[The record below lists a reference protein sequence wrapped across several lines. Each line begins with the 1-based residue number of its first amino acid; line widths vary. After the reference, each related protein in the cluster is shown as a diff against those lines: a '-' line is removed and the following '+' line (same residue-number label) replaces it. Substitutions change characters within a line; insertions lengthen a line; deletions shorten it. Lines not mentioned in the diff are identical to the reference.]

1 MQDRR
6 LLVLGTLLLLA
17 ALAGFL
23 LWQRAPAR
31 EPQAEAAAT
40 SDADNVE
47 VATVMPVTSNAPV
60 IRPPALVSTATSE
73 PESSPKPQP
82 SATIVLPDPT
92 PYVGPVDIDAESNL
106 VSPTATSTVTASA
119 AAVTASATAVTASA
133 TAVTLVD
140 LPPDQVDRVCPDPPP
155 LKPAYDRAYLR
166 GEPWPTPDGLVDE
179 HFWLAKPLP
188 GGGRLL
194 ITDWLPY
201 GYDAGGRYLIH
212 NGVDAAEPLGTPVLA
227 VADGTVIVAG
237 EDADALYG
245 WRCNWY
251 GHLVVIQLDQ
261 EWRGQPVYALYGH
274 VLNLT
279 VQPGQR
285 VTRGQQV
292 AEVGFGGAATLPHL
306 HFEIRVGSNEFG
318 STRNPLLWLQPPNT
332 RAVLAGRVVD
342 PEGRPWQGV
351 VVTALG
357 RSEGTSNFTTYTYL
371 GDPQRLIK
379 PDESLAENFVF
390 GDLPTGEYQLSVDI
404 QGERYSAEVS
414 VDGGQLNTVE
424 IVTGPFKTPT
434 PEPPAEDQRTPES
447 PPAENQG

>member
-6 LLVLGTLLLLA
+6 LIVLGALLLIA
-17 ALAGFL
+17 ALVGFL
-23 LWQRAPAR
+23 LWQREPAG
-31 EPQAEAAAT
+31 ELQAEAAAT
-40 SDADNVE
+40 SEADSAE
-47 VATVMPVTSNAPV
+47 LATMVMVTPSAPV
-60 IRPPALVSTATSE
+60 SRPPALVSTATSE
-73 PESSPKPQP
+73 PESSPTPQP
-82 SATIVLPDPT
+82 SATTLLQDAPPQA
-92 PYVGPVDIDAESNL
+92 GAVDIDAVRDL
-106 VSPTATSTVTASA
+106 VSPTETASTS
-119 AAVTASATAVTASA
+119 AVTASTSVMTATLSS
-133 TAVTLVD
+133 VTLVD
-140 LPPDQVDRVCPDPPP
+140 LPPDPVDRSCPDPPP

-166 GEPWPTPDGLVDE
+166 GEPWPEPDGLVDE

-227 VADGTVIVAG
+227 VADGTVVVAG
-237 EDADALYG
+237 EDTDSLYG

-274 VLNLT
+274 VLNVT

-292 AEVGFGGAATLPHL
+292 AEVGYGGAATLPHL
-306 HFEIRVGSNEFG
+306 HFEVRVGSNEFG
-318 STRNPLLWLQPPNT
+318 STRNPLLWLQPPKT

-351 VVTALG
+351 GVTALG

-390 GDLPTGEYQLSVDI
+390 GDLPTGQYQLLVDI

-414 VDGGQLNTVE
+414 VEGGRLNTVE
-424 IVTGPFKTPT
+424 IVSGPFKTPT
-434 PEPPAEDQRTPES
+434 PEPPAEDQATPES